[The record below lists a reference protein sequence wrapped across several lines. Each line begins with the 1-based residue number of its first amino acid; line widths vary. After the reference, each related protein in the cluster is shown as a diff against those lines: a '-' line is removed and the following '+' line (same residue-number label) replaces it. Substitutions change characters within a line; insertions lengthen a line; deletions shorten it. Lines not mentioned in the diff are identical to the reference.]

1 MRNWG
6 TAVTAFYVLVIA
18 ALSPG
23 FALFVTM
30 VGDSPDWRR
39 QFRDGLAS
47 TYAEWGFW
55 AWILALAGGPL
66 ILLCLRI
73 DLSHLRLRPR
83 RRLAVSVAA
92 AGFALAL
99 LLLAAVVNIALAA
112 LPRDFDYPEG
122 TGWILLAVWLGA
134 WLLWALLLW
143 RLADRV
149 FDPAGGVFRWLLAGS
164 VLELLI
170 AVPAHVVVRQREDCT
185 APAVS
190 GFGVATGLAILL
202 MSLGPGVLFLYRARI
217 RRIPRRSRSGRGGAD
232 GR

>member
-6 TAVTAFYVLVIA
+6 TAVTAFYVLIVA

-23 FALFVTM
+23 FALFVTIF
-30 VGDSPDWRR
+30 GNGQDWSR

-55 AWILALAGGPL
+55 AWILVLAGGPL
-66 ILLCLRI
+66 ILLFLRI

-83 RRLAVSVAA
+83 RRLAASVAA

-99 LLLAAVVNIALAA
+99 LLLAAIVNVALAA
-112 LPRDFDYPEG
+112 LPKDFDYPES

-134 WLLWALLLW
+134 WLFWALLLW

-164 VLELLI
+164 VLELLV
-170 AVPAHVVVRQREDCT
+170 AVPAHVFVRQREDCT

-190 GFGVATGLAILL
+190 GFGVATGFAILL

-217 RRIPRRSRSGRGGAD
+217 RRMSRRAKPDEGGAG